1 MKTDGTFEL
10 RLPPGKNFVYVSGG
24 PFLVRKPGD
33 PYANP
38 DVTQVD
44 VKEGTETTIEV
55 RVIRQVPMKE
65 TPEKTMNKL
74 AGADERSGE
83 AALADRPGR
92 SADRL
97 SENC

>member
-65 TPEKTMNKL
+65 TPEKTINKPP
-74 AGADERSGE
+74 APRAER
-83 AALADRPGR
+83 
-92 SADRL
+92 
-97 SENC
+97 